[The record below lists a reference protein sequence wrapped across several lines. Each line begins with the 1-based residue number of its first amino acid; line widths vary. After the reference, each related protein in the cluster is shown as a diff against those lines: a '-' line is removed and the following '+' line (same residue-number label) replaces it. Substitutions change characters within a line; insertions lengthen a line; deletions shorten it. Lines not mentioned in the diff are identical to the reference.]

1 MCISKV
7 PLLSLFPMYRI
18 HIRKRRMHRKKARGG
33 EEAKKA
39 PASFFFPILP
49 VVKAAAAFFLF
60 LNTKGQKVGTTN
72 FFACF
77 SLQGNDFTS
86 RVFETA

>member
-1 MCISKV
+1 MVDEMCISKV

-39 PASFFFPILP
+39 PASFFFPIPACRQGCIFPIFKYKGDKKLEQP
-49 VVKAAAAFFLF
+49 ISTLF
-60 LNTKGQKVGTTN
+60 ENYSK
-72 FFACF
+72 C
-77 SLQGNDFTS
+77 
-86 RVFETA
+86 RI